1 MRLLTVKESFFLFF
15 SLKSPCDA
23 VCCSASMMLSMI
35 VWCVFGA
42 VVAPSWQV
50 AVSGAV
56 VCAELNIC
64 GSVVEPGS
72 SSSQSATDHLMSSH
86 NHHFR
91 HGPLDDQT
99 ASQNHLLL
107 AL

>member
-1 MRLLTVKESFFLFF
+1 MLCVA
-15 SLKSPCDA
+15 PPYDA
-23 VCCSASMMLSMI
+23 KLLSMI

-99 ASQNHLLL
+99 ASNQQLLL
-107 AL
+107 TL

>member
-1 MRLLTVKESFFLFF
+1 MFF
-15 SLKSPCDA
+15 SFRSIA
-23 VCCSASMMLSMI
+23 SAKLCVAPQPSMMLSMI

-99 ASQNHLLL
+99 ASQYLLL
-107 AL
+107 HQ

>member
-1 MRLLTVKESFFLFF
+1 MNRNILSYSFKLCVT
-15 SLKSPCDA
+15 PPYDA
-23 VCCSASMMLSMI
+23 KLLSMI
-35 VWCVFGA
+35 VWCVLGA

-64 GSVVEPGS
+64 GSVVEPRS

-91 HGPLDDQT
+91 HGTLDDQT
-99 ASQNHLLL
+99 ASL
-107 AL
+107 

>member
-1 MRLLTVKESFFLFF
+1 MLSSFPLKAPVKLCVA
-15 SLKSPCDA
+15 PPYDA
-23 VCCSASMMLSMI
+23 KLLSMI

-64 GSVVEPGS
+64 GSVVEPRS

-86 NHHFR
+86 Q
-91 HGPLDDQT
+91 PSSLQT
-99 ASQNHLLL
+99 RNTR
-107 AL
+107 